1 MNKWSEIK
9 QATLDKLFMDEK
21 EAEQQNYLS
30 KFQHLANECLNGIA
44 NGVKPRIVRFS
55 VGVYNNVIEGSDF
68 KYDSELGFVTYNQ
81 NGILAEIVPDNT
93 TAYVDGDSVYCF
105 DNGLKL
111 INNNKVVKLGDVIS
125 MPTDFLSFADMLV
138 LHNNAPYDDVV
149 YLGDRD
155 IVVGEIGTYL
165 IYYNGLWE
173 TITEEHVDPSRDKV
187 LNIDLSVLNCLPAY
201 IASKVL
207 AQDDIQ
213 RSAMLNNEYELSL
226 SRLDTNIM
234 YQSNSFRSSGGWY

>member
-30 KFQHLANECLNGIA
+30 KFQHLANECLNLIA
-44 NGVKPRIVRFS
+44 NGVKPRIVALRF
-55 VGVYNNVIEGSDF
+55 
-68 KYDSELGFVTYNQ
+68 
-81 NGILAEIVPDNT
+81 EIVADDVAKT
-93 TAYVDGDSVYCF
+93 E
-105 DNGLKL
+105 
-111 INNNKVVKLGDVIS
+111 NKYHLGDVIS
-125 MPTDFLSFADMLV
+125 MPNDFLSFADMLV
-138 LHNNAPYDDVV
+138 LHNNAPYDNVV

-155 IVVGEIGTYL
+155 IIVGEIGTYL

-213 RSAMLNNEYELSL
+213 RSAMLNNEYELAL